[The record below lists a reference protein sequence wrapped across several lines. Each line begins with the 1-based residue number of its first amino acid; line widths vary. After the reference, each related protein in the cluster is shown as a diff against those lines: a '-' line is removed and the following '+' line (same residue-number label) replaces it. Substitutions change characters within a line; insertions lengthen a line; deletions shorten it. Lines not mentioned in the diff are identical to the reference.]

1 MVEKE
6 DLLKSLENLSRE
18 QLIVEIKELE
28 NQLDIGR
35 QQFFK
40 LEQRIMEKSQEIEFL
55 RQVVLN
61 LTKK

>member
-1 MVEKE
+1 MGEKE

-28 NQLDIGR
+28 NHLDIGR

-40 LEQRIMEKSQEIEFL
+40 LEQRIIEKSQEIEFL